1 MCIRDRFDVFISG
14 LTAYSTSNRE
24 GLYHHYLYADSF
36 GKSKDYNFWD
46 FVLKGQIVYKVDG
59 RNFLVYN
66 GAYFSQAPFLED
78 LFINPRAN
86 ASVAPNIK
94 NSIINANDLSYIMNT
109 PFVKMRLSGYL
120 VDTHNCLLY
129 TSRCV

>member
-1 MCIRDRFDVFISG
+1 MCIRDR
-14 LTAYSTSNRE
+14 
-24 GLYHHYLYADSF
+24 
-36 GKSKDYNFWD
+36 
-46 FVLKGQIVYKVDG
+46 
-59 RNFLVYN
+59 YN

-120 VDTHNCLLY
+120 VDTHNDTNVQRFFADGIQL
-129 TSRCV
+129 SREGQNGTETTVQLSLIHI